1 MRGYEEMKNKKL
13 LANIAI
19 LITVFF
25 WGISTSSNKIAIR
38 EVPPSTLAL
47 LRFLIASIILYII
60 NKKLNPNLKIEKADM
75 PRMML
80 CGLIGVTIYFNF
92 ENYGVSLINAANAT
106 ILLASIPLFTVVLE
120 RIVFKK
126 SIGLQKSIGILFSIV
141 GVGFVIGNSLSINPS
156 AREITGTLLMIGAAL
171 SWAVY
176 SIISKKM
183 EGKYPTIFLSTYQNI
198 YGALFL
204 IPFSLIEYKKWQPIS
219 MFTWW
224 HIIYLALI
232 CSALAYFLYLF
243 ALKNLGATSTNIY
256 INLLPF
262 VGIIA
267 AYIMLGEKLY
277 PLQILGGGIIVLGVG
292 IVNIEKEIKSEK
304 LLTIS
309 KAS

>member
-1 MRGYEEMKNKKL
+1 MGKNKKV

-19 LITVFF
+19 LLTVLF
-25 WGISTSSNKIAIR
+25 WGISTSSNKLAIR

-47 LRFLIASIILYII
+47 IRFAIASLVLFII
-60 NKKLNPNLKIEKADM
+60 NRRLNPGVKVQKTDL

-106 ILLASIPLFTVVLE
+106 ILLASIPLFTVILE

-126 SIGLQKSIGILFSIV
+126 PIGFQKSVGIAMSIIGVIC
-141 GVGFVIGNSLSINPS
+141 VIGNSLSINS
-156 AREITGTLLMIGAAL
+156 SVKEMIGTLLMIGAAL
-171 SWAVY
+171 SWAIY
-176 SIISKKM
+176 SIISKKI
-183 EGKYPTIFLSTYQNI
+183 EGKYPTIFLSYYQNL

-219 MFTWW
+219 MFTWG
-224 HIIYLALI
+224 HIMYLALI
-232 CSALAYFLYLF
+232 CSALCYFMYLF

-277 PLQILGGGIIVLGVG
+277 PLQILGGGIIVLGVC
-292 IVNIEKEIKSEK
+292 IVNLEKEIDTDE
-304 LLTIS
+304 LLSSPEIS
-309 KAS
+309 

>member
-1 MRGYEEMKNKKL
+1 MGKNKKV

-19 LITVFF
+19 LLTVLF
-25 WGISTSSNKIAIR
+25 WGISTSSNKLAIR

-47 LRFLIASIILYII
+47 IRFAIASLVLFII
-60 NKKLNPNLKIEKADM
+60 NRRLNPGVKVQKTDL

-106 ILLASIPLFTVVLE
+106 ILLASIPLFTVILE

-126 SIGLQKSIGILFSIV
+126 PIGFQKSVGIAMSIIGVIC
-141 GVGFVIGNSLSINPS
+141 VIGNSLSINS
-156 AREITGTLLMIGAAL
+156 SVKEMIGTLLMIGAAL
-171 SWAVY
+171 SWAIY
-176 SIISKKM
+176 SIISKKI
-183 EGKYPTIFLSTYQNI
+183 EWKYPTIFLSYYQNL

-219 MFTWW
+219 MFTWG
-224 HIIYLALI
+224 HIMYLALI
-232 CSALAYFLYLF
+232 CSALCYFMYLF

-277 PLQILGGGIIVLGVG
+277 PLQILGGGIIVLGVC
-292 IVNIEKEIKSEK
+292 IVNLEKEIDTDE
-304 LLTIS
+304 LLSSPEIS
-309 KAS
+309 